1 MGLKNVRSLN
11 YWNFENNLSIL
22 IFNEAVRNNLF
33 FEKQQILKSKWSNL
47 MQKYWKLTPK
57 TKSIFWTVSS
67 TIRTYHPAQNLKNQ
81 TKKSKQFIKN
91 FHSFQRIEIS
101 SRRKRTIKV
110 TCYFQFL
117 KFEIF
122 VKFVCFTS
130 SCKFKFRS
138 KIK

>member
-101 SRRKRTIKV
+101 SRRKHTIKV
-110 TCYFQFL
+110 TCYFQFF
-117 KFEIF
+117 KCKIF
-122 VKFVCFTS
+122 VKFVCFT
-130 SCKFKFRS
+130 
-138 KIK
+138 